1 MPGDNMDD
9 LMKIQLEKE
18 FLEHVLE
25 YLSSKE
31 KIDEAVVARGSIKSN
46 NGRMTTNDYFDVDGN
61 YVGHVQLD
69 VGRFNELTMRDAGIE
84 RALSMR
90 ERLILESVFA
100 MSKQR
105 VQEDHKNL
113 LPHIDD
119 TDEGS
124 KKPNLDFI
132 LNLPRLCGFIVEKLR
147 ETDLKSQGSFA
158 VNKDMLKKINEL
170 RQKKDNIY
178 QILKADEVSDIITDT
193 MQKLEECIDKK
204 SWEQYFVGDYQ
215 SPQATISPTIGFF
228 SSQSQVTKENSM
240 IRLAEL
246 LKSFSDKP
254 GDYDSERLKAA
265 LKELVHAC
273 RARSLTGNSKTAD
286 SIESQFSGLLSE
298 PVLSVSNKN

>member
-1 MPGDNMDD
+1 MND

-61 YVGHVQLD
+61 SVGHVQLD
-69 VGRFNELTMRDAGIE
+69 LGRFNERTMRDVAGIE

-105 VQEDHKNL
+105 VAEDHKEL
-113 LPHIDD
+113 LPHMDD
-119 TDEGS
+119 KDPS
-124 KKPNLDFI
+124 LKMKNKDFI
-132 LNLPRLCGFIVEKLR
+132 NHLPRLCGSIVENSR
-147 ETDLKSQGSFA
+147 ETGFKSQGSFS
-158 VNKDMLKKINEL
+158 VNEEMLKKINEL
-170 RQKKDNIY
+170 RQKKDNVY
-178 QILKADEVSDIITDT
+178 QILKADVLSDITDT
-193 MQKLEECIDKK
+193 LQKLEKCIDKK
-204 SWEQYFVGDYQ
+204 SWAQYFVKDYQ
-215 SPQATISPTIGFF
+215 SPQASISPTIGFF
-228 SSQSQVTKENSM
+228 SSQSRVTKENSM

-273 RARSLTGNSKTAD
+273 RARSLAGNSKTAD
-286 SIESQFSGLLSE
+286 SIEKQFSGLLSE
-298 PVLSVSNKN
+298 PVLSVGKKN